1 MFGMSINTGGVNF
14 NFDASLTAYKLI
26 ASIEIHKLISYDN
39 RGEWVNTG
47 VNVPDNYNYL
57 ILFSRGACYLNYSGT
72 WDGKT
77 YKLPSPCEVYHELD
91 QNRNILVR
99 SFDGAWKSLLAHQ
112 MVWIIIYPVSPLK
125 GNYGIQI
132 NGRDEKLSLITEAN
146 LFTKVLWKGDV
157 YISPDGLAASDINPA
172 FNSRMLSFFYWE
184 NENITMGQVIDDN
197 RGTAQWEFSGKY
209 YAYNSK
215 GYRTGLKAKM
225 VVFGEKPVTKNNYG
239 FEIYNRTGELV
250 YSIADE
256 VFREPEI
263 VIPTELKIDTVVNL
277 NRIKRPMI
285 NPCSIGGFLY
295 PFRFKGDVCRDYF
308 DVSFANTGKSLIVR
322 RSFRDD
328 VIRGRHNAGCFFTS
342 TPFPVFDASNYFEF
356 GD

>member
-1 MFGMSINTGGVNF
+1 MFGMSINTGGFNF
-14 NFDASLTAYKLI
+14 NFDSSFTAYKLV
-26 ASIEIHKLISYDN
+26 ASIETEKLIPLSSHGN
-39 RGEWVNTG
+39 WVNIG
-47 VNVPDNYNYL
+47 VNVPHNYNYL
-57 ILFSRGACYLNYSGT
+57 MLFSRGACYLNYSGR

-77 YKLPSPCEVYHELD
+77 YNMPSPCEIHHELD

-99 SFDGAWKSLLAHQ
+99 YFDGAKKSL
-112 MVWIIIYPVSPLK
+112 MVSQVIWIIIYPTSPQMGK
-125 GNYGIQI
+125 YGIQI
-132 NGRDEKLSLITEAN
+132 NGSDEKLSLITEAN
-146 LFTKVLWKGDV
+146 FFTKVLWKGDV
-157 YISPDGLAASDINPA
+157 YIPPDGLAASDINPA

-184 NENITMGQVIDDN
+184 NENITMGQVVDDN

-225 VVFGEKPVTKNNYG
+225 VVFGEKPVTKSNYG

-263 VIPTELKIDTVVNL
+263 VIPSELKIDTFVNL

-308 DVSFANTGKSLIVR
+308 DISFANTGKSLIVR

-328 VIRGRHNAGCFFTS
+328 VIRGRHNAGYFFTS